1 MLLITT
7 KAKMI
12 ELHPEWGIEGIAKAY
27 ELLSEFQTVFNA
39 RYEYFERDDDT
50 ARKLWNNEFHTRWMN
65 LVRENT
71 ERTCKWK
78 YEAFENGNLV
88 GARYYHGKTYGQMI
102 PVFFKHMDGAVNN
115 LRARGWKLNTPEME
129 IKIRQDVTGVV
140 AYLTLVLSKGDEKVA
155 IEHRASGIK

>member
-71 ERTCKWK
+71 ERTCNRKWK
-78 YEAFENGNLV
+78 SKSDRMLPELLLISLLCL
-88 GARYYHGKTYGQMI
+88 AREM
-102 PVFFKHMDGAVNN
+102 
-115 LRARGWKLNTPEME
+115 RKLQSSTAQAELNSRNSR
-129 IKIRQDVTGVV
+129 KGVHQGRQPWC
-140 AYLTLVLSKGDEKVA
+140 
-155 IEHRASGIK
+155 